1 MTFYTGSVGDVVD
14 VLCGN
19 VLDLVMTNVKK
30 SFCIGFILSLMLNVL
45 KDTVLLT
52 FLNLQICVT
61 DVKCVL
67 LATES
72 V

>member
-19 VLDLVMTNVKK
+19 VLDLVMTNVKN
-30 SFCIGFILSLMLNVL
+30 SFCIGCILSLILMLNVL

-52 FLNLQICVT
+52 FLNR
-61 DVKCVL
+61 
-67 LATES
+67 
-72 V
+72 